1 MVAVL
6 ATQPKKKDHLH
17 CENGCRGRCWSWSN
31 EYHNVHMFYIYSLVL
46 LGLLNSAE
54 ENCNYARTNDDVLW
68 DLFVLS
74 KTWNWGGHHVDKM
87 WLTLLPFSGL
97 HLHPPLQSRPP
108 HGSSDLGPCRNKE
121 REGDYKQCFGDINV
135 SNHCWCQCQT
145 FPLTLHELSLKY
157 RKNSNKKT
165 ENIHKRAQRRLVF
178 VRNPN
183 SCMSEKLA
191 DVQRFQKGKRV

>member
-1 MVAVL
+1 MCFEYPDDARTLL
-6 ATQPKKKDHLH
+6 AL
-17 CENGCRGRCWSWSN
+17 NGCRFSFAAKEERPSALWRRCWSWSN

-54 ENCNYARTNDDVLW
+54 ENWNHARTNDDVLW

-74 KTWNWGGHHVDKM
+74 KTWEWGGHHVDKT

-121 REGDYKQCFGDINV
+121 REGDYKQCFGDIYV
-135 SNHCWCQCQT
+135 SNHCWC
-145 FPLTLHELSLKY
+145 
-157 RKNSNKKT
+157 
-165 ENIHKRAQRRLVF
+165 
-178 VRNPN
+178 
-183 SCMSEKLA
+183 
-191 DVQRFQKGKRV
+191 